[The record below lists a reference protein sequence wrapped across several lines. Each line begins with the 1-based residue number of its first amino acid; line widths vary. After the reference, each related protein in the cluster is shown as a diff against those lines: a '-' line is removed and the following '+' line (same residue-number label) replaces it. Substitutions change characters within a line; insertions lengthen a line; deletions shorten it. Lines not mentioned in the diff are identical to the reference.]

1 MAEGQ
6 QDLTKQSILLVEDD
20 PNDVILIRRAFS
32 KANIPNPLQVVDDGE
47 MAVNY
52 LSGNG
57 NYSNRVHYPIP
68 ILVLLDLKMPR
79 KSGLEVLQWIRQ
91 HEQLK
96 RLPVIILTSS
106 RENADI
112 DRAYEIGVNSYLV
125 KPVTFDALLGLVTI
139 VRDYWLSINRNP
151 ESSRKESA

>member
-1 MAEGQ
+1 M
-6 QDLTKQSILLVEDD
+6 LVEDD
-20 PNDVILIRRAFS
+20 PNDVVLIRRAFS
-32 KANIPNPLQVVDDGE
+32 KANISNPLQVVDDGE

-52 LSGNG
+52 LSGSG
-57 NYSNRVHYPIP
+57 NYSNRALYPIP

-139 VRDYWLSINRNP
+139 VRDYWLSMNKNP
-151 ESSRKESA
+151 ESSSKGPS